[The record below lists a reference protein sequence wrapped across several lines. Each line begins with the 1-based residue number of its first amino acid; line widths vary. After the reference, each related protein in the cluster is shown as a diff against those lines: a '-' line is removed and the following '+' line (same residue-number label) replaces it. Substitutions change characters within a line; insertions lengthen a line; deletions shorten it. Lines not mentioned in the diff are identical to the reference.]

1 MRDLSTAQRGSESGN
16 RPIRQLFGVN
26 DRTAPGSDEL
36 LKGLGA
42 LDRPV
47 DGTFG
52 IHEQEGGS
60 ERSDEARRCSVRGV
74 AIFGSFRLHRISMM
88 SFARVQGI
96 RTTKNFSFGKRLG
109 SRCHWM
115 LGRCYIG
122 LKSSELRLFGASIET
137 AFGKVALRSTLSEAS
152 STAISGSPT

>member
-16 RPIRQLFGVN
+16 RPIKRLFGVN
-26 DRTAPGSDEL
+26 DRTTPGNDEL

-74 AIFGSFRLHRISMM
+74 AIFGSFRSHRISMM

-96 RTTKNFSFGKRLG
+96 RTNKNFFLREKVRFEVPLDT
-109 SRCHWM
+109 REM
-115 LGRCYIG
+115 LHRAQVV
-122 LKSSELRLFGASIET
+122 RDD
-137 AFGKVALRSTLSEAS
+137 ALRSFDRVGLR
-152 STAISGSPT
+152 